1 MEQQT
6 ILQMQHI
13 RKRFPG
19 VLALDDVSITVQAG
33 EVHALMGENGA
44 GKSTLIKILTGI
56 YTKDSGK
63 ILFDGKEVQFLTA
76 KQAQESGIS
85 TIYQELNLVPQLS
98 VAENMFLGRQPM
110 HACGINWKAVFA
122 ETERIL
128 SELDIHIDI
137 KRQLGSHS
145 TAVQQMVA
153 IARAVSMQAKLVIMD
168 EPTSSLGDQEVLTLF
183 NVIRMI
189 KARGIATI
197 FISHRMDEIFKICDR
212 VTILRDGRLV
222 ETLPIDKL
230 DKLGLISRM
239 IGRNAKEVMQSHRV
253 KKEQFNYAEPIFE
266 ARGICRGV
274 KVRGIDLSIRKGEV
288 VGLAGLLGA
297 GRTEFSRLLFGVDK
311 MDSGELRIDGK
322 KVQFHSPRDAVRA
335 GLGFLS
341 EDRKA
346 EGIAPHLTIR
356 ENMTLA
362 ILPQLSKCGW
372 VMKRKERRTVAFY
385 AEKLRIK
392 TPSQEQRICNLS
404 GGNQQKVILARWMA
418 TQPKLLILDE
428 PTRGID
434 VGAKAEIERLIQDM
448 AENGISVLLI
458 SSEMEELVR
467 NCDRIV
473 VIQDGK
479 KIGELAGEEMTEDA
493 ILRTLS
499 TQEEKDGGNG
509 R

>member
-1 MEQQT
+1 
-6 ILQMQHI
+6 
-13 RKRFPG
+13 
-19 VLALDDVSITVQAG
+19 
-33 EVHALMGENGA
+33 
-44 GKSTLIKILTGI
+44 
-56 YTKDSGK
+56 
-63 ILFDGKEVQFLTA
+63 
-76 KQAQESGIS
+76 
-85 TIYQELNLVPQLS
+85 
-98 VAENMFLGRQPM
+98 
-110 HACGINWKAVFA
+110 
-122 ETERIL
+122 
-128 SELDIHIDI
+128 
-137 KRQLGSHS
+137 
-145 TAVQQMVA
+145 
-153 IARAVSMQAKLVIMD
+153 
-168 EPTSSLGDQEVLTLF
+168 
-183 NVIRMI
+183 
-189 KARGIATI
+189 
-197 FISHRMDEIFKICDR
+197 
-212 VTILRDGRLV
+212 
-222 ETLPIDKL
+222 
-230 DKLGLISRM
+230 
-239 IGRNAKEVMQSHRV
+239 
-253 KKEQFNYAEPIFE
+253 
-266 ARGICRGV
+266 
-274 KVRGIDLSIRKGEV
+274 
-288 VGLAGLLGA
+288 
-297 GRTEFSRLLFGVDK
+297 

-434 VGAKAEIERLIQDM
+434 VGAKAEIERLVQDM
-448 AENGISVLLI
+448 SENGISVLLI

-479 KIGELAGEEMTEDA
+479 KIGELAGGEMTEDA
-493 ILRTLS
+493 ILRMLS